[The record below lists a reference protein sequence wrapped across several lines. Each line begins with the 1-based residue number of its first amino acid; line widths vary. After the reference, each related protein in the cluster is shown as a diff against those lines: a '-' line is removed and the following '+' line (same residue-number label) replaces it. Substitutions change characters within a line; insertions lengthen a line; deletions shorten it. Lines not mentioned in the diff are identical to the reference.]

1 MCNAQG
7 KCGTH
12 SGSSSLSGA
21 EKLLL
26 YCIKKNGFSIVY
38 AFDHLP
44 NFAYSVGL
52 EETWAH
58 PELVVFGLD
67 QELSHRLI
75 TDTVNLI
82 KQGSSFLNENRADT
96 IINEFR
102 VMFMEVPF
110 DIGIYSLSQAAN
122 YYGDR
127 KFRVI
132 QILWPDQ
139 MGRFPVDDNCDEK
152 VKSVQPVMLQRP
164 NLPEHLRAL
173 KIAVK

>member
-7 KCGTH
+7 KCGTR

-21 EKLLL
+21 EKLLH
-26 YCIKKNGFSIVY
+26 YCIKRNGFSIVY
-38 AFDHLP
+38 AFEHLP

-58 PELVVFGLD
+58 PELVIFGLD

-75 TDTVNLI
+75 TDIVDLI
-82 KQGSSFLNENRADT
+82 KQGSSFADQNRANK
-96 IINEFR
+96 IINNFR
-102 VMFMEVPF
+102 VMLMDVPS
-110 DIGIYSLSQAAN
+110 DIGIYSLSKADN

-152 VKSVQPVMLQRP
+152 VRTIQPVMLRRP
-164 NLPEHLRAL
+164 NLS
-173 KIAVK
+173 